1 MVEKMQENTSVD
13 AEAEPDKCAPAAAAL
28 DWHTGATSSP
38 ASPTPCPTR
47 VTIRRI
53 LLLSFLLVGLVP
65 ATVLTVLAFNRTQTA
80 MQAEIEQGVL
90 RSASAV
96 STDLDKLIYER
107 LLNATT
113 WNHLEVMQDLRLND
127 VDKRL
132 SGFLGEMKRRY
143 GGVYLDLHATDL
155 QGRVIA
161 SSEPGQIGVS
171 LPSSSAPWRQATL
184 PGGIVHLD
192 TPTPMPPPVGQR
204 LRFRAEITSQFTEGR
219 LGELVLDVDGA
230 LLDALVDQ
238 AAGPSRDVLVM
249 DHEGRLIAA
258 SATLR
263 RHGLAARESL
273 PTWADPGSPGGVE
286 QRSGQPLIGSDVIA
300 GHQRSPGVRDF
311 PGFAWN
317 TWILQDADV
326 ALAPVTRMAW
336 VFAGLLATTALGTLV
351 LTLAV
356 AGSIARPIVA
366 LTEFTRGYLRPGAPA
381 TPPPHGPGEL
391 GELNRSFVR
400 LVEDLQRSQQ
410 TLVQASKLAALG
422 EVTALLAH
430 EVRTPLGILRSSAQ
444 MLASEPA
451 LSPEGQELI
460 NIVQT
465 ETARLNRLV
474 SSMLDSART
483 REPQRQLHDVHTLI
497 AHAVSLLAAQ
507 SRDRGIR
514 LRIFPEATHF
524 TANCDAEQITQVLLN
539 LLMNALQILPR
550 GGQVEIRTRNEHE
563 RLFIEVGDDGPGIP
577 VEERAHVFEP
587 FVFKREGGVG
597 LGLAVVRQIL
607 RSHGGEVSADA
618 SPLGGALFR
627 VWIPLQPTPA
637 P

>member
-1 MVEKMQENTSVD
+1 M
-13 AEAEPDKCAPAAAAL
+13 
-28 DWHTGATSSP
+28 HR
-38 ASPTPCPTR
+38 PTC

-53 LLLSFLLVGLVP
+53 LLLSFLVVGLVP
-65 ATVLTVLAFNRTQTA
+65 ATVLTVLAFNRTRTA

-96 STDLDKLIYER
+96 SADVDKLIYER

-132 SGFLGEMKRRY
+132 SVFLGEMKRRY
-143 GGVYLDLHATDL
+143 GGVYLALHATDV
-155 QGRVIA
+155 QGRVLA
-161 SSEPGQIGVS
+161 SSEPAQIGAN
-171 LPSSSAPWRQATL
+171 LGAPAPWRSASL
-184 PGGIVHLD
+184 PGGNVHLD
-192 TPTPMPPPVGQR
+192 RPEAAPLPHRLR
-204 LRFRAEITSQFTEGR
+204 LRFRTLIDSQFTEGS

-230 LLDALVDQ
+230 LLDTLMDQ
-238 AAGPSRDVLVM
+238 AAGPSREVLVT

-258 SATLR
+258 SAQLR
-263 RHGLAARESL
+263 HRGIEAGQAL
-273 PTWADPGSPGGVE
+273 PAWADSAPPNGVE
-286 QRSGQPLIGSDVIA
+286 QRSGLPLLGAEVIA
-300 GHQRSPGVRDF
+300 GHQRSQGVRDF
-311 PGFAWN
+311 PGFGWN
-317 TWILQDADV
+317 TWLLQDPGV

-336 VFAGLLATTALGTLV
+336 VFAGLLAATALVTLV
-351 LTLAV
+351 LTFGV

-366 LTEFTRGYLRPGAPA
+366 LTAFTRGYLRPGSSP
-381 TPPPHGPGEL
+381 TPPPQGPGEI

-410 TLVQASKLAALG
+410 TLVQASRLAALG

-444 MLASEPA
+444 MLAGEPR
-451 LSPEGQELI
+451 LSPEGQELL

-465 ETARLNRLV
+465 ETTRLNRLV

-497 AHAVSLLAAQ
+497 SHAVSLLAAQ
-507 SRDRGIR
+507 SRDRGVS

-524 TANCDAEQITQVLLN
+524 TASCDAEQITQVLLN
-539 LLMNALQILPR
+539 LLMNALQVLPR
-550 GGQVEIRTRNEHE
+550 GGQVEIRTRNERE
-563 RLFIEVGDDGPGIP
+563 RLLIEVGDDGPGIP
-577 VEERAHVFEP
+577 IEERAHVFEP

-627 VWIPLQPTPA
+627 VWIPLQPTPT